1 MGITVGVL
9 GAGGFGMAFV
19 PLFKAHPLVDRVY
32 AAEKLPE
39 RRERLATHPAVDR
52 VFESFEQLCD
62 SDADAIA
69 VFTQRWTHGPLS
81 AAALRAG
88 KHVYSSVPAA
98 VTMAELTELVRT
110 VERTGLTYML
120 GETSYY
126 YPSNV
131 FCREKFRRGEFGRFV
146 YGEGEYLHDM
156 SHGFY
161 EPFSGSNGPDW
172 KRFASFPPMLYPSHS
187 VSMVLAVTG
196 ARMVS
201 VSCLGFTDHHEDG
214 IFVPA
219 LSRWGNAFSNESALF
234 QTSDGGM
241 ARINE
246 FRRVGHSGGASVRC
260 SIYGT
265 EASYEEQSNARV
277 WVTRAKEMT
286 DVSSLMACAPIEKP
300 GDWDSRR
307 RDGVQEDFFGG
318 LAPVH
323 PRGRL
328 PREYNGLP
336 NGHYGSHQFLV
347 DDFLTGCARGTIP
360 PNHVWQAARYCAPG
374 IVAHESAIQGGARL
388 EVPDLGGPPAG
399 AELSDERG
407 EVRL

>member
-1 MGITVGVL
+1 MGIRIGVV

-19 PLFKAHPLVDRVY
+19 PLFKAHPLVDKVY
-32 AAEKLPE
+32 VAEKLQE
-39 RRERLATHPAVDR
+39 RREPLPRHPAVDR
-52 VFESFEQLCD
+52 VFESFEDVCA

-69 VFTQRWTHGPLS
+69 IFTQRWTHGPL
-81 AAALRAG
+81 AVRALRAG

-98 VTMAELTELVRT
+98 ITMAELADLVDAVRST
-110 VERTGLTYML
+110 RLTYML

-131 FCREKFRRGEFGRFV
+131 FCREKFRRGEFGKFV

-161 EPFSGSNGPDW
+161 EPFSGSNGPKW
-172 KRFASFPPMLYPSHS
+172 KRFASFPPMLYPTHS
-187 VSMVLAVTG
+187 TSMVLAVTG

-201 VSCLGFTDHHEDG
+201 VSCLGFTDDHEDG
-214 IFVPA
+214 IFRPA
-219 LSRWGNAFSNESALF
+219 ASEWHNGFSNESALF
-234 QTSDGGM
+234 RTSDGGM

-246 FRRVGHSGGASVRC
+246 FRRVGHWGGASVRC

-265 EASYEEQSNARV
+265 EASFEEQANGRV
-277 WVTRAKEMT
+277 WVTRGKEMV
-286 DVSSLMACAPIEKP
+286 DVAAIMECAPIRKP
-300 GDWDSRR
+300 DDWESQRKQ
-307 RDGVQEDFFGG
+307 GVQEDFYGG

-328 PREYNGLP
+328 PPELNGLP

-347 DDFLTGCARGTIP
+347 DDFLKGCVQKKLP

-374 IVAHESAIQGGARL
+374 IMAHESAKQGGAML
-388 EVPDLGGPPAG
+388 EIPDLGDPPAG
-399 AELSDERG
+399 ADMLVETG
-407 EVRL
+407 EIRL

>member
-1 MGITVGVL
+1 
-9 GAGGFGMAFV
+9 MAFV
-19 PLFKAHPLVDRVY
+19 PLFKAHPLVDEVY
-32 AAEKLPE
+32 VAEQLPE
-39 RRERLATHPAVDR
+39 RRERLRGHPGVDR
-52 VFESFEQLCD
+52 VFETFQQLCD
-62 SDADAIA
+62 SEADAIA
-69 VFTQRWTHGPLS
+69 IFTQRWTHGPL
-81 AAALRAG
+81 AVAALRAG

-98 VTMAELTELVRT
+98 VTMAELTDLVQT
-110 VERTGLTYML
+110 VGRTGLTYML

-131 FCREKFRRGEFGRFV
+131 FCRERFRRGQFGRFV

-172 KRFASFPPMLYPSHS
+172 KQYASFPPMLYPSHS

-201 VSCLGFTDHHEDG
+201 VSCLGFTDDHEDG
-214 IFVPA
+214 IFRPE
-219 LSRWGNAFSNESALF
+219 LSHWQNAFSNESALF
-234 QTSDGGM
+234 RTSDGGM

-265 EASYEEQSNARV
+265 EASYEEQANARV
-277 WVTRAKEMT
+277 WVTRAKEML
-286 DVSSLMACAPIEKP
+286 DVSGLMVCAPIRKP
-300 GDWDSRR
+300 DDWQSQRR
-307 RDGVQEDFFGG
+307 QGAQEDFWGG

-328 PREYNGLP
+328 PVELNGQP

-347 DDFLTGCARGTIP
+347 DDFLKACTQGRLP

-374 IVAHESAIQGGARL
+374 IVAHESARRGGAVL
-388 EVPDLGGPPAG
+388 EVPDLGDPPAG
-399 AELSDERG
+399 AEVLPETG
-407 EVRL
+407 EIRL